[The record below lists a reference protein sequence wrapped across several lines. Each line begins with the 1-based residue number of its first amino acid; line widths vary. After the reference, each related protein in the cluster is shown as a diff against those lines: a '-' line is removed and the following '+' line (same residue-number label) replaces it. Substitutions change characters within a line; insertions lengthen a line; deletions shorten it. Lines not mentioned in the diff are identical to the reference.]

1 MNPRE
6 LARRVLE
13 VRLWQ
18 HLINEEMKRGRFRI
32 PIHAA
37 FGHEALAVTLDEAL
51 GPLDQL
57 ALTHR
62 NMAYQ
67 FARARA
73 FAPIYQEYL
82 LSPEGACGGRL
93 GSMNLTQPARGI
105 VYTSSILANNL
116 PVACG
121 LAFAHKVRRSE
132 AVVFALTGDGAME
145 EGAFYETL
153 LFARSHQL
161 PLAVLVENNDHS
173 LASRISERRSQV
185 DVGGLAGA
193 LDIPYLPISGNDLTV
208 YGHTLARARAAARS
222 GPVVME
228 ARVRTLCNH
237 AGATPGWPTD
247 PRRISLSE
255 GLIVEECSEDPAYV
269 AARLLG
275 DEAAVLTESL
285 IGLSSLLLGVPL
297 EEPCLSR

>member
-13 VRLWQ
+13 LRLWQ

-37 FGHEALAVTLDEAL
+37 FGHEALAVALDAAL
-51 GPLDQL
+51 APADQL

-73 FAPIYQEYL
+73 FAPVYQEYL
-82 LSPEGACGGRL
+82 LSPAGACGGQL
-93 GSMNLTQPARGI
+93 GSMNLTQPSHGI
-105 VYTSSILANNL
+105 AYTSSILANNL

-121 LAFAHKVRRSE
+121 LAFAHKLRHRE

-153 LFARSHQL
+153 LFARSHRL
-161 PLAVLVENNDHS
+161 PLAVLIENNDHS
-173 LASRISERRSQV
+173 LASRIAERRSPV
-185 DVGGLAGA
+185 DAGA
-193 LDIPYLPISGNDLTV
+193 LAASLDIPYLPLSGNDLTV
-208 YGHTLARARAAARS
+208 YGQTLTRARGAAQA
-222 GPVVME
+222 GPVVLE
-228 ARVRTLCNH
+228 ARVRTFCNH
-237 AGATPGWPTD
+237 AGATPGWATD
-247 PRRISLSE
+247 PRHISLSE
-255 GLIVEECSEDPAYV
+255 GLVIEPSSEDPAYM

-275 DEAAVLTESL
+275 DEAPALTESL
-285 IGLSSLLLGVPL
+285 VALASSLLATSL
-297 EEPCLSR
+297 EESCLSR

>member
-1 MNPRE
+1 MNPRGI
-6 LARRVLE
+6 ARRVLE

-73 FAPIYQEYL
+73 FAPVYQEYL
-82 LSPEGACGGRL
+82 LAPEGACGGRM
-93 GSMNLTQPARGI
+93 GSMNLTQPERGI
-105 VYTSSILANNL
+105 VYTSSILGNNL

-121 LAFAHKVRRSE
+121 LAFAHRARRGE
-132 AVVFALTGDGAME
+132 GVVFCLTGDGAME

-161 PLAVLVENNDHS
+161 PLAVLIENNDHS
-173 LASRISERRSQV
+173 LASRIAERRSAV
-185 DVGGLAGA
+185 DVGALAGA
-193 LDIPYLPISGNDLTV
+193 LDIPYLPMSGNDLTV
-208 YGHTLARARAAARS
+208 YGQTLARARAAAQA
-222 GPVVME
+222 GPVVIE
-228 ARVRTLCNH
+228 ARVRTFCNH
-237 AGATPGWPTD
+237 AGATPGWATD
-247 PRRISLSE
+247 PRHISLSE
-255 GLIVEECSEDPAYV
+255 GLLLEESSEDPAYM

-275 DEAAVLTESL
+275 DEAAVLSESL
-285 IGLSSLLLGVPL
+285 IGLASHLLGAPW

>member
-18 HLINEEMKRGRFRI
+18 HVINEEMKRGRFRI

-37 FGHEALAVTLDEAL
+37 FGHEALAVTLDETL

-73 FAPIYQEYL
+73 FAPIQQEYL
-82 LSPEGACGGRL
+82 LAPEGACGGRL
-93 GSMNLTQPARGI
+93 GSMNLTQPSRGI
-105 VYTSSILANNL
+105 VYTSSILGNNL

-132 AVVFALTGDGAME
+132 GVVFVLTGDGAME

-161 PLAVLVENNDHS
+161 PLAVLIENNDHS
-173 LASRISERRSQV
+173 LASRISERRSPI
-185 DVGGLAGA
+185 DVSGLAGA
-193 LDIPYLPISGNDLTV
+193 LDIPHLPLSGNDLTV
-208 YGHTLARARAAARS
+208 YSQTLARARAAAQS
-222 GPVVME
+222 GPVVIE
-228 ARVRTLCNH
+228 ARVRTFCNH
-237 AGATPGWPTD
+237 AGATPGWATD
-247 PRRISLSE
+247 PRHISLSD
-255 GLIVEECSEDPAYV
+255 GLIVESSSEDPAYM

-275 DEAAVLTESL
+275 HEAVGFTEAL
-285 IGLSSLLLGVPL
+285 IALSSHLLGIPK
-297 EEPCLSR
+297 EEPCHSR